1 MAFLWWYGPALVVAA
16 VVGLRVKRVTG
27 TAPDRPLTF
36 EEIGYLGGGPVRA
49 VEVALAGLVA
59 ENRARLSGPVAAA
72 LPGEGVPGE
81 GLPGEGVP
89 ATALQRDVLA
99 RLARPRDLDE
109 LVVGTAAGAP
119 ARRIGQR
126 LVAGGLLVPPRRRL
140 ARAVLAVVP
149 VALLAVV
156 AVLAGPVVGG
166 PGGWA
171 TVTAL
176 SVTGA
181 LGVLLLLGPPPVL
194 TRRGA
199 RAFEEATAGLAPVD
213 PAEVTARY
221 GLARP
226 APARAAEPPVPHR
239 GSARADTAVFDG
251 ERAEPIAP
259 AETSQ
264 APLPR
269 RRRAVVVEPQ
279 RWQRRNGWLVA
290 GGWFAGGWLAAQWL
304 EGDDGGDFMDAD
316 GGGFGGFDA

>member
-1 MAFLWWYGPALVVAA
+1 MTFLWWYGPALLAA
-16 VVGLRVKRVTG
+16 VVVGLRWKRVAG
-27 TAPDRPLTF
+27 AVPDRPLSF

-59 ENRARLSGPVAAA
+59 ENRARVSGSVAAA
-72 LPGEGVPGE
+72 VPGE
-81 GLPGEGVP
+81 EQP
-89 ATALQRDVLA
+89 ATALQSVVLA
-99 RLARPRDLDE
+99 RLAQPRDLDE
-109 LVVGTAAGAP
+109 LVVGAATSGP
-119 ARRIGQR
+119 ARQIGQR
-126 LVAGGLLVPPRRRL
+126 LVAGGLLVSPRRRL
-140 ARAVLAVVP
+140 TRAVLAVVP
-149 VALLAVV
+149 VAALVVV
-156 AVLAGPVVGG
+156 AAFAG
-166 PGGWA
+166 PGGWV

-176 SVTGA
+176 SVAGL

-194 TRRGA
+194 TRTGA
-199 RAFEEATAGLAPVD
+199 RAYEEATAGLAPVD

-221 GLARP
+221 GLVRTTSRTAG
-226 APARAAEPPVPHR
+226 PPVPR
-239 GSARADTAVFDG
+239 KGSARAETAVFDG

-304 EGDDGGDFMDAD
+304 EGDDGGDSVDAD
-316 GGGFGGFDA
+316 FGGYGGFDA

>member
-1 MAFLWWYGPALVVAA
+1 MTFLWWYGPALVAA
-16 VVGLRVKRVTG
+16 VLVGLRWKRVAG
-27 TAPDRPLTF
+27 DVPDRPLSF

-59 ENRARLSGPVAAA
+59 ENRARVSGSVAAA
-72 LPGEGVPGE
+72 VPGE
-81 GLPGEGVP
+81 EQP
-89 ATALQRDVLA
+89 ATALQAVVLA
-99 RLARPRDLDE
+99 RLTPPRDLDE
-109 LVVGTAAGAP
+109 LVVGAATSGP
-119 ARRIGQR
+119 ARQIGQR
-126 LVAGGLLVPPRRRL
+126 LVAGGLLVSPRRRL
-140 ARAVLAVVP
+140 ARAVLSVVP
-149 VALLAVV
+149 VAALVVV
-156 AVLAGPVVGG
+156 AVLAGP
-166 PGGWA
+166 GGWV

-176 SVTGA
+176 SVTGL

-199 RAFEEATAGLAPVD
+199 RAYEEATAGLAPVD

-221 GLARP
+221 GLVRTTSRTAG
-226 APARAAEPPVPHR
+226 PPVPR
-239 GSARADTAVFDG
+239 KGSARAETAVFDG

-290 GGWFAGGWLAAQWL
+290 GGWFAGGWLAAEWL
-304 EGDDGGDFMDAD
+304 EGDDGGDSVDAD
-316 GGGFGGFDA
+316 FGGFGGFDT

>member
-1 MAFLWWYGPALVVAA
+1 MTFLWWYGPALVAA
-16 VVGLRVKRVTG
+16 VVVGLRLKRVAG
-27 TAPDRPLTF
+27 AVPDRPLSF

-59 ENRARLSGPVAAA
+59 ENRARVSGSVVAA
-72 LPGEGVPGE
+72 VPGE
-81 GLPGEGVP
+81 EQP
-89 ATALQRDVLA
+89 ATALQAVVLA
-99 RLARPRDLDE
+99 RLTQPRDLDE
-109 LVVGTAAGAP
+109 LVVGAATSGP
-119 ARRIGQR
+119 ARQIGQR
-126 LVAGGLLVPPRRRL
+126 LVAGGLLVSPRRRL

-149 VALLAVV
+149 VAALAVV
-156 AVLAGPVVGG
+156 AVFAG
-166 PGGWA
+166 PGGWV

-199 RAFEEATAGLAPVD
+199 RAYEEATAGLAPVD

-221 GLARP
+221 GLVRSGSSRTAVP
-226 APARAAEPPVPHR
+226 PPVPR
-239 GSARADTAVFDG
+239 EGSARSETAVFDG

-259 AETSQ
+259 GETSQ

-304 EGDDGGDFMDAD
+304 EGDDGGDSVDAD
-316 GGGFGGFDA
+316 FSGFGGFDG

>member
-1 MAFLWWYGPALVVAA
+1 MTFLWWYGPALVAA
-16 VVGLRVKRVTG
+16 VVVGLRCKRVAG
-27 TAPDRPLTF
+27 AVPDRPLTF

-59 ENRARLSGPVAAA
+59 ENRARVSGSAASA
-72 LPGEGVPGE
+72 VPGE
-81 GLPGEGVP
+81 EQP
-89 ATALQRDVLA
+89 ATALQAVVLA
-99 RLARPRDLDE
+99 RLAQPRDLDE
-109 LVVGTAAGAP
+109 LVVGAATSGP
-119 ARRIGQR
+119 ARQIGQR
-126 LVAGGLLVPPRRRL
+126 LVTGGLLVSPRRRL
-140 ARAVLAVVP
+140 ARAVLAVLP
-149 VALLAVV
+149 VAALAVV
-156 AVLAGPVVGG
+156 AVFAG
-166 PGGWA
+166 PGGWV

-176 SVTGA
+176 SLTGL

-199 RAFEEATAGLAPVD
+199 RAYEEATAGLAPVD

-221 GLARP
+221 GLVR
-226 APARAAEPPVPHR
+226 APSRTAVPPVPR
-239 GSARADTAVFDG
+239 EGSVRSATAVFDG
-251 ERAEPIAP
+251 ERVEPIAP

-304 EGDDGGDFMDAD
+304 EGDDGGDSVDAD
-316 GGGFGGFDA
+316 FGGFGGFDA

>member
-1 MAFLWWYGPALVVAA
+1 MTFLWWYGPALVAA
-16 VVGLRVKRVTG
+16 VVVGLRVKRVAG
-27 TAPDRPLTF
+27 TVPDRPLTF

-59 ENRARLSGPVAAA
+59 ENRARVSGSVAAA
-72 LPGEGVPGE
+72 VPGE
-81 GLPGEGVP
+81 EQP
-89 ATALQRDVLA
+89 ATALHAVVLA
-99 RLARPRDLDE
+99 GLARPRDLDE
-109 LVVGTAAGAP
+109 LVVGAATSGP
-119 ARRIGQR
+119 ARQIGQR
-126 LVAGGLLVPPRRRL
+126 LVAGGLLVSPRRRL
-140 ARAVLAVVP
+140 LRAVLAVGPVAVLAVVP
-149 VALLAVV
+149 VFA
-156 AVLAGPVVGG
+156 G
-166 PGGWA
+166 PGGWV
-171 TVTAL
+171 TVT
-176 SVTGA
+176 SVAVAGV

-199 RAFEEATAGLAPVD
+199 RAYEEATAGLAPVD

-221 GLARP
+221 GLVRP
-226 APARAAEPPVPHR
+226 ASRTAVTPPVPR
-239 GSARADTAVFDG
+239 EGSARSATAVFDG

-304 EGDDGGDFMDAD
+304 EGDDGGDSVDAD
-316 GGGFGGFDA
+316 FGGFGGFDA

>member
-1 MAFLWWYGPALVVAA
+1 MTFLWWYGPVLVAA
-16 VVGLRVKRVTG
+16 VVVGLRVKRVAG
-27 TAPDRPLTF
+27 AVPDRPLTF

-59 ENRARLSGPVAAA
+59 ENRAKVSGAVVAA
-72 LPGEGVPGE
+72 VPGE
-81 GLPGEGVP
+81 EQPS
-89 ATALQRDVLA
+89 TALQRIVLS
-99 RLARPRDLDE
+99 RLTPRAASHREPLPPIDLDE
-109 LVVGTAAGAP
+109 LVVRAATSGP
-119 ARRIGQR
+119 ARQIGQR
-126 LVAGGLLVPPRRRL
+126 LVAGGLLVSPRRRL

-149 VALLAVV
+149 LAVLVVV
-156 AVLAGPVVGG
+156 AAVAG
-166 PGGWA
+166 PGGWV

-181 LGVLLLLGPPPVL
+181 LVVVLLLGPPPVL

-199 RAFEEATAGLAPVD
+199 RAYDEATAGLAPVD

-221 GLARP
+221 GLSRSSGLPGSAGSSGLS
-226 APARAAEPPVPHR
+226 VPSASR
-239 GSARADTAVFDG
+239 KGSARADTAVFDG

-259 AETSQ
+259 EEASQ

-290 GGWFAGGWLAAQWL
+290 GGWFAGGWLAGQWL
-304 EGDDGGDFMDAD
+304 EGDEGGDFMDAD
-316 GGGFGGFDA
+316 FGGFGGS

>member
-1 MAFLWWYGPALVVAA
+1 MTFLWWYGPALVVAV
-16 VVGLRVKRVTG
+16 VVGLRVKRVAG
-27 TAPDRPLTF
+27 AVPDRPLSF

-59 ENRARLSGPVAAA
+59 ENRARVSGPVAAA
-72 LPGEGVPGE
+72 VPGE
-81 GLPGEGVP
+81 EQP
-89 ATALQRDVLA
+89 ATALQAVVLA
-99 RLARPRDLDE
+99 RLARPCDLDE
-109 LVVGTAAGAP
+109 LVVGAATSGP
-119 ARRIGQR
+119 ARQLGQR
-126 LVAGGLLVPPRRRL
+126 LVAAGLLVSPRRRL

-149 VALLAVV
+149 VAALVVV
-156 AVLAGPVVGG
+156 AVLAGP
-166 PGGWA
+166 GGWV

-176 SVTGA
+176 SVAGV

-199 RAFEEATAGLAPVD
+199 RAYEEATAGLAPVD

-221 GLARP
+221 GLVRSARV
-226 APARAAEPPVPHR
+226 AEPPVPR
-239 GSARADTAVFDG
+239 KGAARADTAVFDG

-304 EGDDGGDFMDAD
+304 EGDDGGDSVDAD
-316 GGGFGGFDA
+316 FGGFGGFDA